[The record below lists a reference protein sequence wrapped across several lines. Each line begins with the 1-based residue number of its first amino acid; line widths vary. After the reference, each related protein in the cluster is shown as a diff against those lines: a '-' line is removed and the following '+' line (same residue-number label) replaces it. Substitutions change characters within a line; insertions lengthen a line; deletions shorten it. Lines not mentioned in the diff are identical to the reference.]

1 VVLRSLVFRKIP
13 VATSSFVPVVRK
25 TLPRNDCAKAHF
37 FCPHNRHN
45 RNMNEQFRTVA
56 EVAEMLGVSRDTV
69 RRMFADEPGVIDLGR
84 RNNTK
89 GKRRY
94 RVLRIPSAVVDRVL
108 NRMSMK

>member
-1 VVLRSLVFRKIP
+1 
-13 VATSSFVPVVRK
+13 
-25 TLPRNDCAKAHF
+25 
-37 FCPHNRHN
+37 
-45 RNMNEQFRTVA
+45 MNEQFRTVA

-69 RRMFADEPGVIDLGR
+69 RRMFAAEPGVIDLGR

>member
-1 VVLRSLVFRKIP
+1 
-13 VATSSFVPVVRK
+13 
-25 TLPRNDCAKAHF
+25 
-37 FCPHNRHN
+37 
-45 RNMNEQFRTVA
+45 
-56 EVAEMLGVSRDTV
+56 MLGVSRDTV
-69 RRMFADEPGVIDLGR
+69 RRMFAAEPGVIDLGR

>member
-1 VVLRSLVFRKIP
+1 
-13 VATSSFVPVVRK
+13 
-25 TLPRNDCAKAHF
+25 
-37 FCPHNRHN
+37 
-45 RNMNEQFRTVA
+45 MNEQFRTVA

-94 RVLRIPSAVVDRVL
+94 RVLRSVWPPCSAIHSIRLVNPINHSNHSTPSTINMFLFYLLVHDRTEWQDWTIG
-108 NRMSMK
+108 

>member
-1 VVLRSLVFRKIP
+1 
-13 VATSSFVPVVRK
+13 
-25 TLPRNDCAKAHF
+25 
-37 FCPHNRHN
+37 
-45 RNMNEQFRTVA
+45 
-56 EVAEMLGVSRDTV
+56 MLGVSRDTV